1 MAEPCRVAGLGALGV
16 HAVERLGWY
25 VIQVRTGREIAA
37 CEAIMRAAR
46 SSDAQA
52 LDRDGA
58 LVEECFSPRYATRH
72 KVHGEWVDDELRLLP
87 GYVVAVT
94 ADPWRLARLLASV
107 PGFTMLL
114 RMGETFAPLDDA
126 DRQWLDGWTREGD
139 RTVPMSFAHK
149 EGDRVVVT
157 EGPLAGREATITR
170 VDRRKCL
177 AHVELRVGQKTIR
190 TTVGLAVLPR
200 NEVPDKAESPH

>member
-1 MAEPCRVAGLGALGV
+1 MAKPCPTPPDPGRATVRKA
-16 HAVERLGWY
+16 GWY
-25 VIQVRTGREIAA
+25 VVQVTTGHEDAA
-37 CEAIMRAAR
+37 CAAIARACGQADEAEP
-46 SSDAQA
+46 SDEP
-52 LDRDGA
+52 L
-58 LVEECFSPRYATRH
+58 LSECFSPRYATRH
-72 KVHGEWVDDELRLLP
+72 KVHGQWVDDELRLLP

-94 ADPWRLARLLASV
+94 ADPWRLARLLASI

-126 DRQWLDGWTREGD
+126 DRQWLDGWTMRGN
-139 RTVPMSFAHK
+139 RTVPMSFAYK
-149 EGDRVVVT
+149 SGDAIVVT

-200 NEVPDKAESPH
+200 NEVPDKA